1 MGASKRTLG
10 STPHFYISGEQ
21 PIKKVFNC
29 LKRSASEQSEQ
40 NQNPGCNNPSSL
52 GNNAENRSLWF
63 IGERW
68 LITLLL
74 LDGYGVTDQRGLKPG
89 HSLRGG
95 APFIPGDKN
104 TLMFLVV
111 GAHRD
116 FSRLSQ
122 LTSSLASAYLEWG
135 WNNLL
140 MPLFYT
146 FQILLDLMDQIL
158 SVKRVI
164 SRRWWHLFRNVSLW
178 GKVFCVC
185 M

>member
-1 MGASKRTLG
+1 MRQNSLSRIRIQAAIIRAVWETMQRT
-10 STPHFYISGEQ
+10 E
-21 PIKKVFNC
+21 VC
-29 LKRSASEQSEQ
+29 D
-40 NQNPGCNNPSSL
+40 
-52 GNNAENRSLWF
+52 
-63 IGERW
+63 W
-68 LITLLL
+68 LESDDWSRFSCWTGTEPLTRE
-74 LDGYGVTDQRGLKPG
+74 DTLKPG

-95 APFIPGDKN
+95 APFIPGDKK

-116 FSRLSQ
+116 FNRLSQ

-164 SRRWWHLFRNVSLW
+164 SRRWWHLFHNVSLW